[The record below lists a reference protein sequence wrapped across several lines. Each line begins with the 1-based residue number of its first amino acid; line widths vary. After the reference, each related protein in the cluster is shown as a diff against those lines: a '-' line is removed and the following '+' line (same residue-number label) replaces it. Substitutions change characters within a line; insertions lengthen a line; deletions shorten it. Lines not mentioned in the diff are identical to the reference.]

1 MATKAK
7 ATGHPCIVPGC
18 KREGRNRLGVRCR
31 IAHDGPTLF
40 PKKGKTAA
48 LFAPDAEA
56 YLCDHHAL
64 SGAVITLLY
73 EPNASKETTIKVVAA
88 TTVEERTTPVKQPT

>member
-1 MATKAK
+1 MTTKAK
-7 ATGHPCIVPGC
+7 ATGRDCIVPGC

-56 YLCDHHAL
+56 YLCDHQAL
-64 SGAVITLLY
+64 SGAAITLLY
-73 EPNASKETTIKVVAA
+73 EPNASKETTIKVVAG
-88 TTVEERTTPVKQPT
+88 TTIEERITPIKQPT